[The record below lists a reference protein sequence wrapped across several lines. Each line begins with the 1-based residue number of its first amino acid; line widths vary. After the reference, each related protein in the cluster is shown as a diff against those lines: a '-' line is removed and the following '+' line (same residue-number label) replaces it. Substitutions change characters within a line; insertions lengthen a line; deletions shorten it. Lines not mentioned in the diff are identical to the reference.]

1 VKKRVRDPEG
11 KRVALL
17 AAGLQLADQNGM
29 ANMSV
34 NDVAAAAGVGKGSF
48 YVHFVDRAAFLLE
61 LHRGF
66 HDGLLEEIDDA
77 TAGMRPGVDRL
88 AATTTAFL
96 DSALRQ
102 RSVRALLL
110 DARAELQIAD
120 EIAARTARI
129 TRMVEQDLRAAGWA
143 DPAASARLYV
153 AMATETALS
162 ELSRGRRDG
171 TLRRSLL
178 SFLSRN
184 GLAGRKAKR

>member
-17 AAGLQLADQNGM
+17 QAGLHLADQNGM

-66 HDGLLEEIDDA
+66 HDGMLEEIDDA
-77 TAGMRPGVDRL
+77 TAGIRPGLDRL
-88 AATTTAFL
+88 GVTSTTFL

-110 DARAELQIAD
+110 DARAEPRIAD

-129 TRMVEQDLRAAGWA
+129 TRMVEQDLRAAGWP
-143 DPAASARLYV
+143 DPAPSARLYV
-153 AMATETALS
+153 AMATETALN
-162 ELSRGRRDG
+162 ELSRGRRDN

-178 SFLSRN
+178 SFVSPN
-184 GLAGRKAKR
+184 GQVGRKAKR